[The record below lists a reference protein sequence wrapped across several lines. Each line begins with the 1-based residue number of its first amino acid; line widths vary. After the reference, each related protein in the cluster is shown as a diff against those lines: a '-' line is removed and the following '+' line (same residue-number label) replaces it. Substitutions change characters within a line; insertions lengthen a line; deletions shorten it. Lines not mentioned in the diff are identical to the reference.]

1 MSDITVKGFFE
12 KLSPALNAKPQALSG
27 LDCVFQFLV
36 GNFAYNVLIKE
47 DKATVAEGAAPSPDC
62 TVTITENDFID
73 LVSGKLN
80 GQMAFFTGK
89 LKVVGNINLALR
101 LGSLIERP

>member
-12 KLSPALNAKPQALSG
+12 KLAPVLNSKPESLTG
-27 LDCVFQFLV
+27 MNCVFQFMV
-36 GNFAYNVLIKE
+36 GNFSYNVLIKE
-47 DKATVAEGAAPSPDC
+47 GEAVVSEGAAASPNC
-62 TVTITENDFID
+62 TVTMNENDFID
-73 LVSGKLN
+73 LLTGKLN